1 MSKAAEK
8 HTSPHGLSVY
18 SIVIPKYNQ
27 GFFENRSIGVF
38 YDFQGGIRMSNK
50 IYGYIRVST
59 ISQRDDRQWL
69 AMEDFGIPKECVFV
83 DKQSGKDFDRPAYRE
98 VMERLAPGDTLVVKS
113 LDRLGRNYDEMT
125 HQLDII
131 TKEKEAAIVV
141 IDLPLLDT
149 RNKYGDDLTAKLI
162 SNLVIQVFSYVA
174 ETERNMNHQRTMEGL
189 AAARARGVKL
199 GRKPKDKP
207 KGYETVLAQWQNKS
221 LSARKA
227 AEKLEVSLPTFLK
240 WAREQAN
247 KEV

>member
-1 MSKAAEK
+1 
-8 HTSPHGLSVY
+8 
-18 SIVIPKYNQ
+18 
-27 GFFENRSIGVF
+27 
-38 YDFQGGIRMSNK
+38 MSNK